1 MVTALCRNVSEVG
14 LEGEVKGQLW
24 CRMSFISKASEVV
37 RFEILV
43 AVFLDRQVF

>member
-1 MVTALCRNVSEVG
+1 MVTAVCRNVSEAG

-24 CRMSFISKASEVV
+24 CRISVISEVV

-43 AVFLDRQVF
+43 AVFLDSQVF